1 MSGEVFIVRSGG
13 GTKISND
20 YGFWRVNFPVGSL
33 CSITN
38 GSRTFNAPD
47 DAVELGRYTFPI
59 PTSGSWTVTCKDGTH
74 TASKTNSFINKYSY
88 YVTTI
93 SDELVLFDSGS
104 SAAETGGWSK
114 SGSTLSISATSTSM
128 TGATDTVYTKNKISV
143 SGYST
148 LHFQITSTSKTDVGY
163 RRVGLSSKTS
173 GADFSYYKDV
183 TGTGEVTIPI
193 SSATTSLYVRMALEA
208 ATSQNDG
215 STATTSIVVS
225 KVWLT

>member
-13 GTKISND
+13 GIKHE
-20 YGFWRVNFPVGSL
+20 YGFWRVSFPAGSS

-38 GSRTFNAPD
+38 GTRTYNAPD
-47 DAVELGRYTFPI
+47 DAVSIGRYTFPI
-59 PTSGSWTVTCKDGTH
+59 PDRGSWTVSCTDGTH
-74 TASKTNSFINKYSY
+74 TASKTNSFSNPYTY
-88 YVTTI
+88 YVTTLAY
-93 SDELVLFDSGS
+93 ELVLFDSGS
-104 SAAETGGWSK
+104 SSTEWSK
-114 SGSTLSISATSTSM
+114 SGSTLSISATATSM
-128 TGATDTVYTKNKISV
+128 AGVTDTVYTKNKISV

-148 LHFQITSTSKTDVGY
+148 LHFQITSTRQTVNGY
-163 RRVGLSSKTS
+163 RRVGLSSKIS
-173 GADFSYYKDV
+173 GPDFSYYKDV

-208 ATSQNDG
+208 ATSQNDE

>member
-1 MSGEVFIVRSGG
+1 MIYVLSGG
-13 GTKISND
+13 TSHK
-20 YGFWRVNFPVGSL
+20 YGFWRVNFPAGSS

-47 DAVELGRYTFPI
+47 DAVALGRYTFPI
-59 PTSGSWTVTCKDGTH
+59 PTSGSWTATCTDGTH
-74 TASKTNSFINKYSY
+74 TASKTLTFSSQYIY
-88 YVTTI
+88 YVTTLAY
-93 SDELVLFDSGS
+93 ELVLFDAGS
-104 SAAETGGWSK
+104 YAPETGGWSK
-114 SGSTLSISATSTSM
+114 SGDTLSISATTTSM
-128 TGATDTVYTKNKISV
+128 DGATDTVRTKNKISV

-148 LHFQITSTSKTDVGY
+148 LHFQITSTSKTGNGY
-163 RRVGLSSKTS
+163 RRVGLSPKTS